1 MYPAL
6 LAAAVS
12 LIPVTS
18 ETMPPTP
25 GTIAIVAVD
34 AQAATDPVVAT
45 FLTAIR
51 RAILQTAFLPLPDG
65 GHSRYVAKVAVLQ
78 TSAGVVASA
87 GNGSAPNVTHRGNG
101 LSWRLPSGKRQLHD
115 LVVTRLDVIITRRN
129 DDHVVWTGQAT
140 TARIEAT
147 QAGVPEVVAAALS
160 EALFRQFP
168 RPLPGPVSVP

>member
-34 AQAATDPVVAT
+34 AQTATDPVVAT

-65 GHSRYVAKVAVLQ
+65 GHSRYVAKVAVLRHQLVLSRQPATDRRQ
-78 TSAGVVASA
+78 TLPTAATACRGDR
-87 GNGSAPNVTHRGNG
+87 HRGCG
-101 LSWRLPSGKRQLHD
+101 SCMTWL
-115 LVVTRLDVIITRRN
+115 
-129 DDHVVWTGQAT
+129 
-140 TARIEAT
+140 
-147 QAGVPEVVAAALS
+147 
-160 EALFRQFP
+160 
-168 RPLPGPVSVP
+168 